1 MPSKNRWEQSGYCD
15 LPIYQ
20 IGFKE
25 YTYIYKVFDDVCNV
39 AEYVALFEQSY
50 KHAQKSWVASQI
62 LNGLNQNNR

>member
-15 LPIYQ
+15 LQIYQ

-39 AEYVALFEQSY
+39 AEYVALFTKLQTCPEKLSC
-50 KHAQKSWVASQI
+50 
-62 LNGLNQNNR
+62 